1 MGKLTQADLDRLL
14 DQTFYGWDT
23 TTMLSGVIDFLEFS
37 ESNLSWQRRRE
48 MRKAKHEGDTAKFEP
63 EDEYL
68 EGSYLQH
75 LIENVEYWFDVSLSQ
90 RVRYAGLVALVTS
103 LEWCSKGLTKQFTRK
118 PPKTPNKENRHINFL
133 AHLDQLSSSGFGA
146 HIDHLKKLVLVRDC
160 VVHSAGFLEG
170 QKYDKDIREA
180 VKSLKGF
187 SIWNENYLGTSV
199 HIEKG
204 AIEKYATTAKE
215 WVPKLVERC
224 VKGGLIK
231 G

>member
-14 DQTFYGWDT
+14 DQTFYAWDT
-23 TTMLSGVIDFLEFS
+23 STMLSDVIAFLEFS

-63 EDEYL
+63 EDEHL
-68 EGSYLQH
+68 EGQYRQH
-75 LIENVEYWFDVSLSQ
+75 LIDNVEYWFDVSLSQ
-90 RVRYAGLVALVTS
+90 RVRYAGLVAFVTS
-103 LEWCSKGLTKQFTRK
+103 LEWSSKGFVKYFTRK
-118 PPKTPNKENRHINFL
+118 VPKTPNKENRHIHFL
-133 AHLDQLSSSGFGA
+133 EHLNELSSCGFDT
-146 HIDHLKKLVLVRDC
+146 HIEGLKKLVRVRDC
-160 VVHSAGFLEG
+160 IVHSAGFLEG
-170 QKYDKDIREA
+170 QKYDRDIREA
-180 VKSLKGF
+180 VKALKGF
-187 SIWNENYLGTSV
+187 SVWEENYLGTSL

-204 AIEKYATTAKE
+204 AIEKYAASANE